1 MKKLLL
7 LTMLSA
13 GLFAS
18 CELSDW
24 EFTQYSDEFIVID
37 GSTTCNQGQLIIKA
51 YNDEDQHIG
60 NKIAYIDAGTF
71 KTYMSGNAPDNMKI
85 KYAIVT
91 Q

>member
-1 MKKLLL
+1 MKNLLL
-7 LTMLSA
+7 LALLSA
-13 GLFAS
+13 GLYAN

-24 EFTQYSDEFIVID
+24 KFTQYSDEFIVID
-37 GSTTCNQGQLIIKA
+37 GSTTCSQGQLIIKA
-51 YNDEDQHIG
+51 YDTEDQPIG

-71 KTYMSGNAPDNMKI
+71 KTYLSGNAPENMKI